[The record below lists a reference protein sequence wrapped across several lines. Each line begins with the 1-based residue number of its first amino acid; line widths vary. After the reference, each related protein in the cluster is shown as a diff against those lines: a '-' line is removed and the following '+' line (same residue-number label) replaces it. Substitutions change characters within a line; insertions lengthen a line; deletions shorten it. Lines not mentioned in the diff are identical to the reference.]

1 MEGPSSTASVLT
13 IDLEPPVTGRY
24 ITLQNF
30 GNASAVSELQI
41 SELQVYGIPAGMV
54 RSTFLQPGWITSRL
68 WLGWSSNISPRKHS
82 PFSDCSLLQYG
93 ATYGN
98 DSAALATST
107 QPDAG
112 ACCQACYV
120 NSICI
125 HWDFELGSRV
135 CRLRGDR
142 SVSSA
147 AASLLTV
154 KREDGRVAGSRNG
167 VSTYVTHPRYSTAS
181 AGSGFV
187 TDTYARWISS
197 LPTAFVPFGNRVLA
211 SAWVYTTFYKTLL
224 APPAAGVDPITGQQP
239 STLLVTLTVVADDEA
254 VVLVNGLQVGQTAG
268 SLVQTVLQFKLQAGS
283 RNLIVLQCG
292 GTGGPAVVV
301 ASLAGPDGSVLAR
314 TDHTWLWL

>member
-82 PFSDCSLLQYG
+82 PFS
-93 ATYGN
+93 
-98 DSAALATST
+98 
-107 QPDAG
+107 
-112 ACCQACYV
+112 
-120 NSICI
+120 
-125 HWDFELGSRV
+125 
-135 CRLRGDR
+135 
-142 SVSSA
+142 
-147 AASLLTV
+147 
-154 KREDGRVAGSRNG
+154 G
-167 VSTYVTHPRYSTAS
+167 VSTYVTHPRYSSAS
-181 AGSGFV
+181 AGSGFA

-211 SAWVYTTFYKTLL
+211 SAWVYTSFYKTLL

-254 VVLVNGLQVGQTAG
+254 VVLVNGLQVGQTTG
-268 SLVQTVLQFKLQAGS
+268 SLVQTILQFELQAGS